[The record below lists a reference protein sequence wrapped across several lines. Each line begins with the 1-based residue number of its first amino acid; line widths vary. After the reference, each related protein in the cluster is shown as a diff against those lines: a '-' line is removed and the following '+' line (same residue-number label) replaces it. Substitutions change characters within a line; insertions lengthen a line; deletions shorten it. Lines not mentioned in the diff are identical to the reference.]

1 MVKALKGV
9 LVQCD
14 PSIKAILLK
23 IDADSG
29 NEYIIED
36 LDEETLF
43 VKESKVASLKEKLKV
58 TLRETVRENT
68 DSDSE

>member
-36 LDEETLF
+36 LDEGTLF

-58 TLRETVRENT
+58 TLKETVRENT